1 LVFCGALALVA
12 RSSALAAV
20 SSHNPLP
27 DTPVAS
33 QPCTGPACDSAE
45 ILSDTKGVDFGP
57 YIKQVLKITQD
68 TWQPLIPSRA
78 KDPVRKSRTAV
89 ITFIILPNGSLQAHA
104 MQLAVRSG
112 DVNLD
117 RAAWEA
123 IEDTH
128 YPPLPQQFHNPSLRL
143 RMTFLYNVH

>member
-1 LVFCGALALVA
+1 M
-12 RSSALAAV
+12 AAV
-20 SSHNPLP
+20 SGHNTP

-33 QPCTGPACDSAE
+33 QPCAGPACDSAE
-45 ILSDTKGVDFGP
+45 ILSDTQGVDFGP

-68 TWQPLIPSRA
+68 TWQPLIPNRV
-78 KDPVRKSRTAV
+78 KDPLRKSRTAV
-89 ITFIILPNGSLQAHA
+89 ITFIILPSGNLQAHG
-104 MQLAVRSG
+104 MQLASRSG

-123 IEDTH
+123 IEHTH
-128 YPPLPQQFHNPSLRL
+128 YPPLPQKFRNPSLRL